1 MTVFRSARV
10 VANPSRRARPGT
22 LRRKEAIQGL
32 LLVSPWIAG
41 LLIFI
46 IGPVLASL
54 YLSFT
59 DYNVLKPPRFVGIAN
74 YVAAFTTD
82 QLFPIAIERTVTYV
96 VLVVPTVIL
105 GSLGLALLLNR
116 GVPGTNL
123 FRTMFFMPSLVPV
136 VASAI
141 LWIWLF
147 QPQVGLVNYL
157 LRQVGIAGPAWLG
170 SPSTALPSLVLITF
184 WGSVGGTTMIVFLA
198 GLQGVPAELYDAA
211 AIDGAGN
218 WRKFW
223 SVTLPMISPTM
234 LFNVVLGIISAFQV
248 FSIAY
253 VATNGGPAYA
263 TWFYVYYLFQQ
274 GFNFYHMGYA
284 SAMAWIFLV
293 IVLAFTYLQVRWSR
307 GWVHYEGGER
317 NE

>member
-1 MTVFRSARV
+1 MAVFSTGRADATAARRS
-10 VANPSRRARPGT
+10 RPGT
-22 LRRKEAIQGL
+22 LRRTEAIQGL
-32 LLVSPWIAG
+32 LLVSPWIVG
-41 LLIFI
+41 LVVFI

-59 DYNVLKPPRFVGIAN
+59 DYNVLRPPRFVGIAN
-74 YVAAFTTD
+74 YLNAFTTD

-96 VLVVPTVIL
+96 ILVVPTIIL

-157 LRQVGIAGPAWLG
+157 LRLVGIAGPAWLG
-170 SPSTALPSLVLITF
+170 SSSTALPSLVIITF

-211 AIDGAGN
+211 AIDGAGT

-223 SVTLPMISPTM
+223 NVTLPMISPTM
-234 LFNVVLGIISAFQV
+234 LFNVVLGIIGAFQV

-307 GWVHYEGGER
+307 NWVHYEGGEK

>member
-1 MTVFRSARV
+1 MAAFSNEGTQPV
-10 VANPSRRARPGT
+10 VRRAFRPGT
-22 LRRKEAIQGL
+22 LRRREAIQGL
-32 LLVSPWIAG
+32 VLVSPWIAG
-41 LLIFI
+41 LIIFI

-59 DYNVLKPPRFVGIAN
+59 DYSVLKPPHLVGLLN
-74 YVAAFTTD
+74 YRTAFSSD
-82 QLFPIAIERTVTYV
+82 PLFPIAIARTVSYV

-105 GSLGLALLLNR
+105 GALGLALLLNR

-123 FRTMFFMPSLVPV
+123 FRTVFFLPSLIPV

-141 LWIWLF
+141 LWVWIF
-147 QPQVGLVNYL
+147 QPQVGLLNYL
-157 LRQVGIAGPAWLG
+157 LHLVGIPGPAWLG
-170 SPSTALPSLVLITF
+170 SPSTALPSLALITF

-198 GLQGVPAELYDAA
+198 GLQGVPTELYDAA
-211 AIDGAGN
+211 AMDGAGN

-223 SVTLPMISPTM
+223 NVTLPMISPTA
-234 LFNVVLGIISAFQV
+234 LFNVVLGIIGAFQV

-253 VATNGGPAYA
+253 IATDGGPAYA

-293 IVLAFTYLQVRWSR
+293 IVLAFTYLQVRWSQS
-307 GWVHYEGGER
+307 WVHYEGGER
-317 NE
+317 SE

>member
-1 MTVFRSARV
+1 M
-10 VANPSRRARPGT
+10 VAQSRPGT
-22 LRRKEAIQGL
+22 LRRQEAIQGL

-41 LLIFI
+41 LVIFI
-46 IGPVLASL
+46 VGPVLASL

-59 DYNVLKPPRFVGIAN
+59 DYNVLRPPRFVGIQN
-74 YVAAFTTD
+74 YVTAFTAD
-82 QLFPIAIERTVTYV
+82 QLFPIAINRTVTYV
-96 VLVVPTVIL
+96 ILVVPTVIL

-116 GVPGTNL
+116 GVPGTSL
-123 FRTMFFMPSLVPV
+123 FRTVFFMPSLVPV

-141 LWIWLF
+141 LWVWIF
-147 QPQVGLVNYL
+147 QPQVGLLNYL
-157 LRQVGIAGPAWLG
+157 LRLIGIQGPAWLG
-170 SPSTALPSLVLITF
+170 SSSTALPSLVLVTF
-184 WGSVGGTTMIVFLA
+184 WGSVGGTTMIIFLA

-223 SVTLPMISPTM
+223 HVTLPMLSPTM
-234 LFNVVLGIISAFQV
+234 LFNVVLGIIGAFQV

-284 SAMAWIFLV
+284 AAMAWIFLV
-293 IVLAFTYLQVRWSR
+293 LVLAFTYLQVRWSQH
-307 GWVHYEGGER
+307 WVYYEGGER

>member
-1 MTVFRSARV
+1 MAVIGTGRAGVE
-10 VANPSRRARPGT
+10 VARRARPGT
-22 LRRKEAIQGL
+22 LRRTEAIQGL
-32 LLVSPWIAG
+32 LLVSPWIVG
-41 LLIFI
+41 LVVFI

-59 DYNVLKPPRFVGIAN
+59 DYNVLRPPRFVGLAN
-74 YVAAFTTD
+74 YITAFTTD
-82 QLFPIAIERTVTYV
+82 PLFPIAIERTVTYV

-123 FRTMFFMPSLVPV
+123 FRTAFFMPSLVPV

-141 LWIWLF
+141 LWVWIF
-147 QPQVGLVNYL
+147 QPQVGLLNYL
-157 LRQVGIAGPAWLG
+157 LRLVGIVGPAWLG
-170 SPSTALPSLVLITF
+170 SPTTALPSLVLVTF
-184 WGSVGGTTMIVFLA
+184 WGSVGGTTMIIFLA

-223 SVTLPMISPTM
+223 NVTMPMISPTM
-234 LFNVVLGIISAFQV
+234 LFNVVLGIIGAFQV

-253 VATNGGPAYA
+253 VATGGGPAYA
-263 TWFYVYYLFQQ
+263 TWFYVFYLFQQ

-284 SAMAWIFLV
+284 AAMAWIFLV

-307 GWVHYEGGER
+307 NWVHYEGGER
-317 NE
+317 DE

>member
-1 MTVFRSARV
+1 MAAFSNEGAQPV
-10 VANPSRRARPGT
+10 VRRALRPGT
-22 LRRKEAIQGL
+22 LRRREAIQGL

-41 LLIFI
+41 LIIFI

-59 DYNVLKPPRFVGIAN
+59 DYSVLKPPHLVGLLN
-74 YVAAFTTD
+74 YRTAFSAD
-82 QLFPIAIERTVTYV
+82 PLFPIAIARTVSYV
-96 VLVVPTVIL
+96 VLVVPTVIS
-105 GSLGLALLLNR
+105 GALGLALLLNR

-123 FRTMFFMPSLVPV
+123 FRTVFFLPSLIPV

-141 LWIWLF
+141 LWVWIF
-147 QPQVGLVNYL
+147 QPQVGLLNYL
-157 LRQVGIAGPAWLG
+157 LHLAGIPGPAWLG
-170 SPSTALPSLVLITF
+170 SPSTALPSLALITF

-198 GLQGVPAELYDAA
+198 GLQGVPTELYDAA

-223 SVTLPMISPTM
+223 SVTLPMISPTV
-234 LFNVVLGIISAFQV
+234 LFNVVLGIIGAFQV

-253 VATNGGPAYA
+253 IATDGGPAYA

-293 IVLAFTYLQVRWSR
+293 IVLAFTYLQVRWSQS
-307 GWVHYEGGER
+307 WVHYEGGER
-317 NE
+317 GE

>member
-1 MTVFRSARV
+1 MAVIGTGRAGAE
-10 VANPSRRARPGT
+10 VARRARPGT
-22 LRRKEAIQGL
+22 LRRTEAIQGL
-32 LLVSPWIAG
+32 LLVSPWIVG
-41 LLIFI
+41 LVVFI

-59 DYNVLKPPRFVGIAN
+59 DYNVLRPPRFVGLAN
-74 YVAAFTTD
+74 YITAFTTD
-82 QLFPIAIERTVTYV
+82 PLFPIAIERTVTYV

-123 FRTMFFMPSLVPV
+123 FRTAFFMPSLVPV

-141 LWIWLF
+141 LWVWIF
-147 QPQVGLVNYL
+147 QPQVGLLNYL
-157 LRQVGIAGPAWLG
+157 LRLVGIVGPAWLG
-170 SPSTALPSLVLITF
+170 SPTTALPSLVLVTF
-184 WGSVGGTTMIVFLA
+184 WGSVGGTTMIIFLA

-223 SVTLPMISPTM
+223 NVTMPMISPTM
-234 LFNVVLGIISAFQV
+234 LFNVVLGIIGAFQV

-253 VATNGGPAYA
+253 VATGGGPAYA
-263 TWFYVYYLFQQ
+263 TWFYVFYLFQQ

-284 SAMAWIFLV
+284 AAMAWIFLV

-307 GWVHYEGGER
+307 NWVHYEGGER
-317 NE
+317 DE

>member
-1 MTVFRSARV
+1 MAVIGTGRAGAE
-10 VANPSRRARPGT
+10 VARRARPGT
-22 LRRKEAIQGL
+22 LRRTEAIQGL
-32 LLVSPWIAG
+32 LLVSPWIVG
-41 LLIFI
+41 LVVFI
-46 IGPVLASL
+46 IGPALASL

-59 DYNVLKPPRFVGIAN
+59 DYNVLRPPRFVGLAN
-74 YVAAFTTD
+74 YITAFTTD
-82 QLFPIAIERTVTYV
+82 PLFPIAIERTVTYV

-123 FRTMFFMPSLVPV
+123 FRTAFFMPSLVPV

-141 LWIWLF
+141 LWVWIF
-147 QPQVGLVNYL
+147 QPQVGLLNYL
-157 LRQVGIAGPAWLG
+157 LRLVGIVGPAWLG
-170 SPSTALPSLVLITF
+170 SPTTALPSLVLVTF
-184 WGSVGGTTMIVFLA
+184 WGSVGGTTMIIFLA

-223 SVTLPMISPTM
+223 NVTMPMISPTM
-234 LFNVVLGIISAFQV
+234 LFNVVLGIIGAFQV

-253 VATNGGPAYA
+253 VATGGGPAYA
-263 TWFYVYYLFQQ
+263 TWFYVFYLFQQ

-284 SAMAWIFLV
+284 AAMAWIFLV

-307 GWVHYEGGER
+307 NWVHYEGGER
-317 NE
+317 DE